1 MSYNVKKLPKII
13 CLELGR
19 GWLKSL
25 LYLFPSLSCHPSLA
39 TRSWGCLCWPRV
51 ALRREKDVPVCHLMP
66 LEERLPVLRTGTI
79 VSEPH
84 FVNWM
89 PVLPDELF
97 SHSGPRALGAAAR
110 APAASFPCSWL
121 LPAPRQLQRHPL
133 LPPSGWAQGNV
144 GAGVGKAAVGAGPAF
159 WGQLCHPG
167 ERGQGAS
174 SRSICSVLPSLAPGW
189 GSGLRLAWATLQVS
203 LLGT

>member
-13 CLELGR
+13 CVELGR

-39 TRSWGCLCWPRV
+39 TQTWGRLCCPRV
-51 ALRREKDVPVCHLMP
+51 AQRREKDVPVCHLMP

-97 SHSGPRALGAAAR
+97 SHRGPRGHSAPAR
-110 APAASFPCSWL
+110 APARGSGSPAASFPCSWL
-121 LPAPRQLQRHPL
+121 LPAPWQLQHRPL
-133 LPPSGWAQGNV
+133 LPASGWAQGKV
-144 GAGVGKAAVGAGPAF
+144 
-159 WGQLCHPG
+159 
-167 ERGQGAS
+167 
-174 SRSICSVLPSLAPGW
+174 
-189 GSGLRLAWATLQVS
+189 
-203 LLGT
+203 

>member
-19 GWLKSL
+19 GWLKSP
-25 LYLFPSLSCHPSLA
+25 LYLFPRLSCHPSH
-39 TRSWGCLCWPRV
+39 TVQSWGCLCRPCV
-51 ALRREKDVPVCHLMP
+51 ALRQEKDVPVCHLMP

-97 SHSGPRALGAAAR
+97 SHSCPRALGAPAR
-110 APAASFPCSWL
+110 APARGCRSPAASFPCSWL
-121 LPAPRQLQRHPL
+121 LPAPRQLQHRPL

-144 GAGVGKAAVGAGPAF
+144 GAGMGKAAVGAGPAF
-159 WGQLCHPG
+159 WGQLCHPREG
-167 ERGQGAS
+167 VADLFVACCLLLPRAGAVD
-174 SRSICSVLPSLAPGW
+174 CV
-189 GSGLRLAWATLQVS
+189 
-203 LLGT
+203 

>member
-13 CLELGR
+13 CLDLGR

-39 TRSWGCLCWPRV
+39 MQTWGCLCHPCV
-51 ALRREKDVPVCHLMP
+51 VLRWEKDVPVCHLMP
-66 LEERLPVLRTGTI
+66 LEECLPVLRTGTI

-97 SHSGPRALGAAAR
+97 SHRGPRAHRTPAR
-110 APAASFPCSWL
+110 ALAPGTSTPAATFACSWL
-121 LPAPRQLQRHPL
+121 LPAPWQLQHHPL
-133 LPPSGWAQGNV
+133 LPALGWTQGKV
-144 GAGVGKAAVGAGPAF
+144 
-159 WGQLCHPG
+159 
-167 ERGQGAS
+167 
-174 SRSICSVLPSLAPGW
+174 
-189 GSGLRLAWATLQVS
+189 
-203 LLGT
+203 